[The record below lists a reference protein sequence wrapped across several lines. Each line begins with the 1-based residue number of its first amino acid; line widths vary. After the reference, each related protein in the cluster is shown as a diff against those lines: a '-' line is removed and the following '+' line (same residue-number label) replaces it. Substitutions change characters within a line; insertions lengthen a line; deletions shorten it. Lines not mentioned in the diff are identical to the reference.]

1 MKLFNLKLKQ
11 KILGVILLV
20 VLTVMI
26 VSSLVISYV
35 TYNQN
40 VETTNAN
47 LVVGANNIKA
57 KITEIQE
64 DLVRKVSQMNTVFKV
79 NENVKFIGDFKKDY
93 DLSMTETGFV
103 DLANALFATVTGNNI
118 NDMAIY
124 DVNGELVAFSEQQA
138 DGQYLVGYYYV
149 NPEKAFKYTR
159 IAHDGD
165 SKKNPWEV
173 NSQVQGVNGG
183 NGLKNSLT
191 RSDMSA
197 AVSNSLGRQG
207 KNLAL
212 SISVP
217 VMVDDYNKDTD
228 KMEPKLFGYVLLS
241 KILGKDFVSQMA
253 KLTGLHVNIFAGETL
268 SFGDLS
274 AYSTVSRAT
283 ISDTVDKSWTLRAQE
298 VLPSILDMDAK
309 KYFQGVLPVYSNE
322 KFTGAIAVLT
332 SNKTVMDNTLQ
343 VVYTLVIVYLC
354 CIVLIIPVA
363 LFFSGTMVK
372 SILNVTASLKDV
384 AQGEGDLTKRIQ
396 IKSKDEIGE
405 LSHWFN
411 MFVEKLQV
419 MIADIST
426 SSQAL
431 SSSVQVT
438 QKEAGDLSNN
448 SKQMLDITHSVT
460 QSTNEMSSE
469 ISSISGVV
477 GQASDNLDIV
487 ASSTEEMTAT
497 INEIAKNAET
507 ARAMSVET
515 GEKIEAASGK
525 VNQLGVDA
533 KEIDGFTESINEIS
547 EQTNLLALNAT
558 IEAARAGESGKGF
571 AVVAGEIKALATQ
584 TANATQD
591 IKLKIDN
598 IMRSASVT
606 VDEMDEISKTFGDMN
621 EVVNEIASA
630 IEEQSATTKEIAD
643 NTATV
648 ASGIS
653 DVNASISQFDGLAT
667 EVAGEMDAVNQA
679 SSNMSENCTHIN
691 GDAEEMGKQTQKL
704 DGLINRFVIE

>member
-1 MKLFNLKLKQ
+1 MKLLDLKLKQ

-26 VSSLVISYV
+26 VSSLVVSYV
-35 TYNQN
+35 TYGQN
-40 VETTNAN
+40 VGTTNAK
-47 LVVGANNIKA
+47 LVVGANNIKV

-64 DLVRKVSQMNTVFKV
+64 DLIRKVSQMDTVFKV
-79 NENVKFIGDFKKDY
+79 SENVKFIGEFKMDY
-93 DLSMTETGFV
+93 DLSMTETGFM
-103 DLANALFATVTGNNI
+103 DLTNALMATATANNI
-118 NDMAIY
+118 DDMVIY
-124 DVNGELVAFSEQQA
+124 DVNGELLAFSEQQA

-159 IAHDGD
+159 IAQDGD
-165 SKKNPWEV
+165 AKKSSWEV
-173 NSQVQGVNGG
+173 NSQVNGG
-183 NGLKNSLT
+183 NGLRNSLT
-191 RSDMSA
+191 RSDMTETTS
-197 AVSNSLGRQG
+197 SRLGKQG
-207 KNLAL
+207 KNLSL

-253 KLTGLHVNIFAGETL
+253 ELTGLHVNIFAGDTL
-268 SFGDLS
+268 SFGDLPDYS
-274 AYSTVSRAT
+274 AIGRDG
-283 ISDTVDKSWTLRAQE
+283 ILNTVDKSWTLKTQE
-298 VLPSILDMDAK
+298 VLPSILDMENK
-309 KYFQGVLPVYSNE
+309 KYFQGILPVYSKE

-411 MFVEKLQV
+411 LFVEKLQV

-431 SSSVQVT
+431 SHSVQVT
-438 QKEAGDLSNN
+438 KKESGDLSKN
-448 SKQMLDITHSVT
+448 SKQMLDTTHSVT

-533 KEIDGFTESINEIS
+533 KDIDGFTESINEIS

-558 IEAARAGESGKGF
+558 IEAARAGEAGKGF
-571 AVVAGEIKALATQ
+571 AVVAGEIKTLATQ
-584 TANATQD
+584 TAKATQD

-648 ASGIS
+648 AAGIS
-653 DVNASISQFDGLAT
+653 DVNASVSQFDGLTT

-704 DGLINRFVIE
+704 DGLINRFVIK